1 MKRFPVADKYSI
13 VPKVQWFMNIYDFD
27 NPVSGKHGLTVVN
40 HFFAG
45 IAWELRAPM
54 GRPRE

>member
-1 MKRFPVADKYSI
+1 MADKYSI